1 MLMCCKLL
9 GGRDVVLPSVGGE
22 GGSAFKVWKCGSVV
36 LPSSHTSFV
45 TRAAQAHAPIDEL
58 APVLEISS
66 YSPTLG

>member
-1 MLMCCKLL
+1 M
-9 GGRDVVLPSVGGE
+9 VLPSV